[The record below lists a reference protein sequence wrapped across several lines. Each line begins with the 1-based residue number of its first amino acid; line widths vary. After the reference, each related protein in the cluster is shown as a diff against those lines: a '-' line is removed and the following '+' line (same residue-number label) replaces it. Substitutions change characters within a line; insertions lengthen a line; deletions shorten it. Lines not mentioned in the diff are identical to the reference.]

1 MTHHP
6 HFVSVPVHGLCHS
19 LDGASDSKNKNGMS
33 SLAGSLI
40 QVRVCVHT
48 FAVALYA
55 DQDILAVAFPTING
69 GLSSPAHSPRKGP
82 KSEIGHFSEEDEM
95 LDYMMLQ
102 NYTTYSTSSASAP
115 TSPTPISYDSFSNA
129 SYQVHK
135 DQTRGNNAPSATL
148 LGTNSTPSSSS
159 SGGVRNNSGTGAG
172 RGGGTGAGTGI
183 LLGTGS
189 LGGRGRGG
197 GNGNGRL
204 MNSTTST
211 FLQQKNGDP
220 DSSSVVSGPQG
231 GIKVPKTTKMIQR
244 AFLFADDPNCIE
256 VFASEGDQA
265 LTTYVTYLY
274 YFILWYYGVKQ

>member
-1 MTHHP
+1 M
-6 HFVSVPVHGLCHS
+6 S

-115 TSPTPISYDSFSNA
+115 TSPTPISSDSFSNA

-135 DQTRGNNAPSATL
+135 DQSRGNNAPSATL
-148 LGTNSTPSSSS
+148 LGTTSTPSSSS
-159 SGGVRNNSGTGAG
+159 SKGVRNNSG
-172 RGGGTGAGTGI
+172 AGTGT
-183 LLGTGS
+183 LLGTGTT
-189 LGGRGRGG
+189 GGRGRGG
-197 GNGNGRL
+197 GSGNGNGRL
-204 MNSTTST
+204 LNSTTTT
-211 FLQQKNGDP
+211 FLQQKNGDS
-220 DSSSVVSGPQG
+220 DNSSGASGPQG
-231 GIKVPKTTKMIQR
+231 GANGGIKGPKTTKMIQR

-265 LTTYVTYLY
+265 LTTYVLTSL
-274 YFILWYYGVKQ
+274 

>member
-1 MTHHP
+1 MFCVT
-6 HFVSVPVHGLCHS
+6 VS

-135 DQTRGNNAPSATL
+135 DQTRGNSASSATL

-159 SGGVRNNSGTGAG
+159 SGGVRNNSGTG
-172 RGGGTGAGTGI
+172 RGGGGAGAGT
-183 LLGTGS
+183 LLGTGTM
-189 LGGRGRGG
+189 GGRGRGG
-197 GNGNGRL
+197 SSGNGNGRQL
-204 MNSTTST
+204 NSTTAT
-211 FLQQKNGDP
+211 FLQQKNGDV
-220 DSSSVVSGPQG
+220 DNSSGASGPEGGANG
-231 GIKVPKTTKMIQR
+231 GIKGPKTTKMIQR

-265 LTTYVTYLY
+265 LTTYVLTSL
-274 YFILWYYGVKQ
+274 FTLHYGIYV